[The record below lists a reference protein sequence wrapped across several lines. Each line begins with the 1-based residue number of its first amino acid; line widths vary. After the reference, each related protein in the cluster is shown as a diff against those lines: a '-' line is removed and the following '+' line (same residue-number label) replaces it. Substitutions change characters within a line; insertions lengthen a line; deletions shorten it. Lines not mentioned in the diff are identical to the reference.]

1 MDLTLDATSPAM
13 ISLDRVLALQQI
25 GHPASTVTRACR
37 PVGTRV
43 AIRAARQ
50 TDAAGSPVGNALGW
64 LSEQAYGYRTDR
76 DRLARRAASAGA
88 MYPVELLWLASE
100 RGHWQLLVHDFS
112 LRRSLRRPDDA
123 EALARMLGLASSQ
136 TALLPVA
143 VVWRTVQRYGFRGY
157 RYCVLDTAQVLG
169 NVTALAVA
177 AGLTCTQAVIESL
190 GEVSGHLGLGR
201 TELLMPALV
210 LGPGVDRL
218 GQMPLPDLTPPLP
231 AQRSPGS
238 LEEPP
243 GLAPVMTRVHRLHLW
258 SEPRANEVLDLG
270 GLSERRTLAESLS
283 DLDRRESAR
292 SFAPDGL
299 TRGQVCRVQTEI
311 EDFLSHLPADVEET
325 LDVRLVRRSDTL
337 LTAEGLHG
345 GREPAD
351 RFTLSRSPA
360 QLERIFG
367 QQPLAATA
375 TMYVIAG
382 LRGGRAR
389 KVELS
394 TYRQGLLLAGLL
406 TSRLYRYCAAAGLAT
421 TALGGFH
428 DQATAG
434 LAGGGFT
441 PLIVQAIGSPHGANL
456 KNDGLAAT
464 WLQPGN
470 GARTWRAPIDT
481 EGRHTP

>member
-1 MDLTLDATSPAM
+1 MDLTLDAASPAM
-13 ISLDRVLALQQI
+13 VSLDRVLAMQQI
-25 GHPASTVTRACR
+25 DHPASIVTRACR

-43 AIRAARQ
+43 ASRAAPPA
-50 TDAAGSPVGNALGW
+50 DGAGSSVGNALGW
-64 LSEQAYGYRTDR
+64 LSEQAYGYRTGR

-100 RGHWQLLVHDFS
+100 RGHWQLFVHDFD

-123 EALARMLGLASSQ
+123 EALARMLGLATAH

-177 AGLTCTQAVIESL
+177 AGLTCAQAVIDSPR
-190 GEVSGHLGLGR
+190 EVSGHLGLGR
-201 TELLMPALV
+201 AELLMPVLV
-210 LGPGVDRL
+210 LGPGVERL
-218 GQMPLPDLTPPLP
+218 GQTPLPDATPPLP
-231 AQRSPGS
+231 AQRSTGS

-258 SEPRANEVLDLG
+258 SEPRANELLDLG
-270 GLSERRTLAESLS
+270 GLSERRTLVESVS

-299 TRGQVCRVQTEI
+299 SRGQVRRLRTEI
-311 EDFLSHLPADVEET
+311 EEFLSHVPADVKET
-325 LDVRLVRRSDTL
+325 LDIRLVRRSDTL
-337 LTAEGLHG
+337 LTAERLHG
-345 GREPAD
+345 PAD
-351 RFTLSRSPA
+351 RCALSRSPA
-360 QLERIFG
+360 QLVRIFAK
-367 QQPLAATA
+367 QPLAATA
-375 TMYVIAG
+375 TMYVITG
-382 LRGGRAR
+382 LRGGRGPE
-389 KVELS
+389 VELS

-421 TALGGFH
+421 TALGGF
-428 DQATAG
+428 DDEATAS

-441 PLIVQAIGSPHGANL
+441 PLIVQALGNPHGANL

-470 GARTWRAPIDT
+470 DARTWRSPIDPQ
-481 EGRHTP
+481 ERHTP

>member
-13 ISLDRVLALQQI
+13 VSLDRVLALQQI
-25 GHPASTVTRACR
+25 DHPASAVTRACR

-43 AIRAARQ
+43 ATRAALQ
-50 TDAAGSPVGNALGW
+50 ADAAGSPVGDALGW

-100 RGHWQLLVHDFS
+100 HGHWQLLVHDFS
-112 LRRSLRRPDDA
+112 LRRSLRRPGDA
-123 EALARMLGLASSQ
+123 DALARMLGLATTQ

-143 VVWRTVQRYGFRGY
+143 AAWRSVQRYGFRGY

-177 AGLTCTQAVIESL
+177 AGLTCAQAVIDSP
-190 GEVSGHLGLGR
+190 GEVSGHLCLGR
-201 TELLMPALV
+201 SELLMPILV

-218 GQMPLPDLTPPLP
+218 GGMPLPDVTP
-231 AQRSPGS
+231 AVSAHRSPGS

-243 GLAPVMTRVHRLHLW
+243 VLAPVMTRVQRLHLW

-292 SFAPDGL
+292 SFAPNGL
-299 TRGQVCRVQTEI
+299 SRAQVCRLRTEI
-311 EDFLSHLPADVEET
+311 EDFLSHAPADVEET
-325 LDVRLVRRSDTL
+325 LDVRLVRRSDTF
-337 LTAEGLHG
+337 LTGKRLHG

-351 RFTLSRSPA
+351 RCALARYPA

-389 KVELS
+389 KVKLS
-394 TYRQGLLLAGLL
+394 TYRQGLLLTGLL
-406 TSRLYRYCAAAGLAT
+406 SSRLYRYCAAAGLAT

-428 DQATAG
+428 DQATAS

-441 PLIVQAIGSPHGANL
+441 PLIVQALGNPDGANL

-464 WLQPGN
+464 WLQRGTDAGTSRP
-470 GARTWRAPIDT
+470 PIDPV
-481 EGRHTP
+481 GGYAL